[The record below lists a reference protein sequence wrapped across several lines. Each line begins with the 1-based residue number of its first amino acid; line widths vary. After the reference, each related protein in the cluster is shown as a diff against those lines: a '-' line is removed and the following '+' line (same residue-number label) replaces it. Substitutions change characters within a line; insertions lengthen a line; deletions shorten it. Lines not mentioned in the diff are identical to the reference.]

1 MVDRGEMAAGSSAC
15 GCGAQHAAHGEGSA
29 RSGWVGALL
38 AVLACALCPAC
49 LTTYAKLL
57 SVLGMGVGL
66 DAAAHER
73 LLPAALVA
81 SIAISGWR
89 SWRTR
94 RAWPLLA
101 AVLGSSLVA
110 LAHGVDELHALEWL
124 GMLVL
129 VAGAVAEHRRFVA
142 SPGSAGRPWLIA
154 RAVRVLRR

>member
-1 MVDRGEMAAGSSAC
+1 SGPCSRGRACRLRARAGAARRGRAAKRKAVASETELREGPPAMVDRGEMAAGSSAC

-81 SIAISGWR
+81 SIAI
-89 SWRTR
+89 
-94 RAWPLLA
+94 
-101 AVLGSSLVA
+101 
-110 LAHGVDELHALEWL
+110 
-124 GMLVL
+124 
-129 VAGAVAEHRRFVA
+129 
-142 SPGSAGRPWLIA
+142 
-154 RAVRVLRR
+154 